1 MASFNMTFTEQQE
14 GMHATFGSVVQV
26 VRNYDPYS
34 GPYEITPST
43 IEQIMETKGKDMV
56 ENVTVREIPYY
67 EISNEHGSTVHIAP
81 MTP

>member
-1 MASFNMTFTEQQE
+1 MADFKMRFRETEV
-14 GMHATFGSVVQV
+14 GMRVTFGSVVQV
-26 VRNYDPYS
+26 VRDYDPYS